1 MTRFFLFEIKFRNL
15 ILKGLKLKKIIKLTK
30 IIFSRIILR
39 IFSFGL
45 KVPKWHLN
53 ATFESRYYKRK
64 VIKISNMYKTNFA
77 IEIGCGIGE
86 ILGRLNASQKYGLDI
101 DMDTLLLCKRLYR
114 DIKTIKT
121 DVMKNNKN
129 ILEIINS
136 IKKDETILIIM
147 VNWLHEYS
155 ESKVNN
161 LVNSI
166 LSINRKIIIIT
177 DIYQRKE
184 LSKIPENKIVHNF
197 KDIQNDIFFKKVEN
211 LDEVRDL
218 AILSNKDIVNFC

>member
-1 MTRFFLFEIKFRNL
+1 MKNFLLQKKLRNFIIK
-15 ILKGLKLKKIIKLTK
+15 ILKFKDFFKLIKV
-30 IIFSRIILR
+30 IFSRVVLR

-45 KVPKWHLN
+45 RVPKWHLN
-53 ATFESRYYKRK
+53 ATFESRDYKSK

-86 ILGRLNASQKYGLDI
+86 ILGRLNASYKYGLDI
-101 DMDTLLLCKRLYR
+101 DLDTLLLCKRLYK
-114 DIKTIKT
+114 DIKIIH
-121 DVMKNNKN
+121 DDIMKNNQK

-161 LVNSI
+161 LVKNIFS
-166 LSINRKIIIIT
+166 LNRKIIIIT

-184 LSKIPENKIVHNF
+184 LSNIPDNKIVHKF
-197 KDIQNDIFFKKVEN
+197 EDIKNNIFFKKVEN
-211 LDEVRDL
+211 LDKVRDL
-218 AILSNKDIVNFC
+218 AILSNKDIVNLD

>member
-1 MTRFFLFEIKFRNL
+1 MIKRF
-15 ILKGLKLKKIIKLTK
+15 LKLSK

-53 ATFESRYYKRK
+53 ATFESRDYKSK
-64 VIKISNMYKTNFA
+64 VINISNMYKTNFA

-101 DMDTLLLCKRLYR
+101 DKDTLLLCKRLYK
-114 DIKTIKT
+114 DIKIIHK
-121 DVMKNNKN
+121 DVMKNSQN

-136 IKKDETILIIM
+136 IEKEETILIIM
-147 VNWLHEYS
+147 VNWLHEYP
-155 ESKVNN
+155 ESKVTD
-161 LVNSI
+161 LVEKI
-166 LSINRKIIIIT
+166 LSLNRKIIIIT

-184 LSKIPENKIVHNF
+184 LSKIPENKIVHKF
-197 KDIQNDIFFKKVEN
+197 QDIKNKIFFKKVEN
-211 LDEVRDL
+211 LDKVRDL
-218 AILSNKDIVNFC
+218 LIFSNKDIILPSV

>member
-1 MTRFFLFEIKFRNL
+1 MKDFLLKIKFSNFILNGFKFKNFFKL
-15 ILKGLKLKKIIKLTK
+15 IKV
-30 IIFSRIILR
+30 IFSRIILR

-53 ATFESRYYKRK
+53 ATFESRHYKSK

-86 ILGRLNASQKYGLDI
+86 ILGRLNASYKYGLDI
-101 DMDTLLLCKRLYR
+101 DLDTLLLCKRLYK
-114 DIKTIKT
+114 DIKTIQN
-121 DVMKNNKN
+121 DIMKNYQK

-136 IKKDETILIIM
+136 IEKDETILIIM

-161 LVNSI
+161 LVENIFS
-166 LSINRKIIIIT
+166 LDRKIIIIT

-184 LSKIPENKIVHNF
+184 FSNIPDNKIVHKF
-197 KDIQNDIFFKKVEN
+197 EDIKNNIFFKKVEN

-218 AILSNKDIVNFC
+218 AILSNRDII